1 VCGMDSRTRYDF
13 VSDVVLIWNSKVI
26 HIWQYEGG
34 YAGLDIAAKKTASY
48 KAYNEYRKERAKML
62 KQRTNQLLVQFNY
75 MPDPLPRSG
84 SNIYELRSYRLK
96 SGMRILVKLKLKLN
110 VQLIKKCIMN

>member
-1 VCGMDSRTRYDF
+1 MILDY
-13 VSDVVLIWNSKVI
+13 LQVI

-34 YAGLDIAAKKTASY
+34 YAGLDEAAKKTAAY
-48 KAYNEYRKERAKML
+48 AEYNEYRKERAKML

-75 MPDPLPRSG
+75 MPDPLPRTG

-96 SGMRILVKLKLKLN
+96 SG
-110 VQLIKKCIMN
+110 